1 MNIPTELRRPKYA
14 CLVVGA
20 LIRTKMYIEG
30 INTRVN
36 TMITPLL
43 AISDD
48 LSHLNS
54 DVHDFTT
61 YVYINTDQIFVTSVS
76 QDVNRVGLLL

>member
-1 MNIPTELRRPKYA
+1 M
-14 CLVVGA
+14 GA

-76 QDVNRVGLLL
+76 QDVNRVHGVGLLL